1 MVHCP
6 AGCHEH
12 PPFATDSGV
21 SGSFVAPDHEYPSHI
36 ELRLTATDSHGAST
50 TVHVDLE
57 PKTATI
63 DLASTP
69 AGVPITVGNN
79 SNPAPWSVTVIKGG
93 EASISGPL
101 ARTIGGQR
109 YRFSTWNGS
118 HQRVRDLTVTGDLH
132 LTATYVPDAQDSCAS
147 VTTNSPKQV
156 AIAERSS
163 GNDDADWFAF
173 HIGHKRDVR
182 ITLDNLPVKGRLDL
196 YKSCSNL
203 LASSN
208 NSGKQ
213 AETLKRAARE
223 GDLPDPGDVPRQ
235 RLEREPLL
243 APDQAPAALIALVSP
258 AAAAAGRTARSRA
271 ARPAGACTTGTRR
284 RRTR

>member
-1 MVHCP
+1 M
-6 AGCHEH
+6 
-12 PPFATDSGV
+12 
-21 SGSFVAPDHEYPSHI
+21 
-36 ELRLTATDSHGAST
+36 
-50 TVHVDLE
+50 HVDLE
-57 PKTATI
+57 PG
-63 DLASTP
+63 DGDDRP
-69 AGVPITVGNN
+69 RVDAGRRPDHGGNN

-93 EASISGPL
+93 EASISAPL

-118 HQRVRDLTVTGDLH
+118 HQRVRDLTVTADLH

-203 LASSN
+203 R
-208 NSGKQ
+208 GVVQQPRQ
-213 AETLKRAARE
+213 AGRVPEAPPLE

-243 APDQAPAALIALVSP
+243 APDQAPAALIGRQPGSSCRRANRTF
-258 AAAAAGRTARSRA
+258 AGRSASRRMYHGYQA
-271 ARPAGACTTGTRR
+271 APYAMST
-284 RRTR
+284 RTR